1 MEDDV
6 MVKADDCGVI
16 KTESRQS
23 NPKGDVTVIYQPAL
37 DIDECKA
44 EVIYLINLLLSP
56 KF

>member
-44 EVIYLINLLLSP
+44 EVIYLINLLLNP